1 MTDEPRAVLID
12 LYDTLVHSQW
22 PWLKGQFAE
31 LLGVAP
37 DAVGEAMTKT
47 RALRSIGTFPD
58 VHGDTRNWLEA
69 LDLEPNDALV
79 GQVADMEQEAMRVGV
94 LLYEDSLP
102 AVHDLRSRGIPT
114 ALVSNCS
121 HSTRPVVDRLGI
133 PDAFDV
139 VVLSFEVG
147 SRKPEAA
154 IYLEALTRLGLHR
167 KDAPA
172 CLLVDDQAEY
182 CDGAAAFGLQTRLI
196 IRPEADPAEAVS
208 VGSPG
213 HPVITSLT
221 DIV

>member
-1 MTDEPRAVLID
+1 MSDQPRAVLID
-12 LYDTLVHSQW
+12 LYDTLAYSRW

-31 LLGVAP
+31 MLGVTP
-37 DAVGEAMTKT
+37 DAVGDAMTKT

-58 VHGDTRNWLEA
+58 VEGDTRNWLEA
-69 LDLEPNDALV
+69 LDLEPDDALV
-79 GQVADMEQEAMRVGV
+79 GQVTEMEQEAMRVGV
-94 LLYEDSLP
+94 ILYEDSLP

-121 HSTRPVVDRLGI
+121 HSSRPVVDRLGL

-167 KDAPA
+167 GDAPA
-172 CLLVDDQAEY
+172 CLLVDDQTEY
-182 CDGAAAFGLQTRLI
+182 CDGAAAFGLQTRRI
-196 IRPEADPAEAVS
+196 IRPGAEPAEGVS
-208 VGSPG
+208 ADSRG
-213 HPVITSLT
+213 HTVITELT
-221 DIV
+221 ELL